1 MSEKSPARYQRT
13 GRAKLAK
20 PFINKTELGPAER
33 DETVPVF
40 METLSEEDRM
50 RAFQLADQLDL
61 NHQEAVLSFGMP
73 AQSNLLSLTDT
84 MLEYVKKNEVSEA
97 GGIINIL
104 MEKLNEVQLD
114 ELTGTRKPF
123 FMRMF
128 SRHSGT
134 VRETVSKYQKIS
146 AQMDRISVKLVRSK
160 NILFSDINVLEKLY
174 EQNQAYY
181 ETLAVY
187 ITAGQMR
194 LDQLYSQ
201 TIPERKT
208 KLESAA
214 DQMAVQE
221 ANDLIQLADLLDK
234 RLYDLKIGRETAGQ
248 NAAQIRML
256 QHTNQ
261 VLIEKIQSSILTTIP
276 LWRNQMAIA
285 LTILQ
290 QQRAKEAKAQAEETT
305 TRLFRSHTSF
315 LKKAASETGNDPEEM
330 RILRKTQENLI
341 SIVAETLKLEEEGRN
356 RRQQAEHELVMIR
369 DRSLSR

>member
-1 MSEKSPARYQRT
+1 MSEKSPARYQRM
-13 GRAKLAK
+13 GRAKLVK
-20 PFINKTELGPAER
+20 PFINKTEPGPAER
-33 DETVPVF
+33 DETVPGF

-50 RAFQLADQLDL
+50 RAFQLADQLDF

-160 NILFSDINVLEKLY
+160 NILFSDIDVLEKLY

-181 ETLAVY
+181 ETLTVY
-187 ITAGQMR
+187 ITAGQIR

-208 KLESAA
+208 RLESAA

-305 TRLFRSHTSF
+305 TRLFRSHTSL
-315 LKKAASETGNDPEEM
+315 LKKAASETGNDPDEM